1 MPERGKTLADRDA
14 RDEARDVL
22 ASACEAA
29 GWPRELADLLASQL
43 RSEKAMSRMA
53 AYMRGVRPTS
63 MEEIADEMLAI
74 IEERD
79 RWVER
84 KISEHANAKITE
96 YYNRPR
102 EDDGDDLATE

>member
-1 MPERGKTLADRDA
+1 MAGKDA
-14 RDEARDVL
+14 KDEARDALVR
-22 ASACEAA
+22 ACEAA
-29 GWPRELADLLASQL
+29 GWPQELGDLLASQL
-43 RSEKAMSRMA
+43 GGEASMRRMA
-53 AYMRGVRPTS
+53 AYLQGVRPTS

-84 KISEHANAKITE
+84 KISEHANAKVTE

-102 EDDGDDLATE
+102 EDNEDGLPTE